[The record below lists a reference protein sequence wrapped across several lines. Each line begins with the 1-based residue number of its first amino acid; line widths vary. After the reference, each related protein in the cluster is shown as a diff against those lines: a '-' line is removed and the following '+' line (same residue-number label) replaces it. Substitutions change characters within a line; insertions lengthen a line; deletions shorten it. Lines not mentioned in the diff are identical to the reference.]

1 MKKNTLQNNV
11 YYRLILACNTLH
23 FKRIA
28 ALAKLIWTEHYT
40 AIIGEQQVTY
50 MLDKFQSLPAIEE
63 QVNQGNSYY
72 LILHQERDAG
82 YFCYSIKNGLLFLS
96 KLYVLKEFRGKGL
109 AKIALKFMEEQAKAF
124 ACNKISLTVNKYNT
138 NSIKAYEKMGFK
150 NMKAIVQ
157 DIGNAYIMDDYLM
170 EKEICK

>member
-1 MKKNTLQNNV
+1 MKKNILQNNTDIQF
-11 YYRLILACNTLH
+11 LLASNTTH
-23 FKRIA
+23 FKRIT

-40 AIIGEQQVTY
+40 SIIGEQQVAY

-82 YFCYSIKNGLLFLS
+82 YFSYNIKNGLLFLS

-109 AKIALKFMEEQAKAF
+109 AKMALKFMEEQAKEF
-124 ACNKISLTVNKYNT
+124 SCNKISLTVNKYNT

-150 NMKAIVQ
+150 NKEAIVQ
-157 DIGNAYIMDDYLM
+157 DIGNGYIMDDYLM
-170 EKEICK
+170 EKEIY